1 MFNQSLKNICLSVLA
16 AACLLAA
23 AGCATRVVDPADP
36 AYDRHAFTLA
46 DYKTYRQNNPNTHR
60 SFAQSCEAYF
70 PLLIRKG
77 MTRKEAE
84 HILVTSGGAVKTRR
98 DGKTR
103 YAFKDKEFL
112 STLTVDV
119 YVTYDKRGKVD
130 MLTCTDSYKTF

>member
-1 MFNQSLKNICLSVLA
+1 MFNQSFKNICLPVLA
-16 AACLLAA
+16 AACLLAV
-23 AGCATRVVDPADP
+23 AGCAARVVDPADP
-36 AYDRHAFTLA
+36 AYDRHGFTLA

-77 MTRKEAE
+77 MARKEAE
-84 HILVTSGGAVKTRR
+84 QILVKSGGAEKTLR